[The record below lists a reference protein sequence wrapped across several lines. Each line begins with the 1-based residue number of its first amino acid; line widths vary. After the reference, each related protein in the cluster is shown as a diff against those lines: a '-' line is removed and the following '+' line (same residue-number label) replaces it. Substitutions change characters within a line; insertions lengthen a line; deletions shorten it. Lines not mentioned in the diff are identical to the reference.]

1 MQGEWKDGR
10 RMQQRTLT
18 AILAIPVVLGLMAWP
33 GGVPAVIAAGVVLTL
48 AFAEFTSMCNT
59 SGVPCRL
66 WWGAI
71 GILLLVLWT
80 QGRVAVP
87 PDMPEIALVVVWML
101 AIVET
106 GRRGRRPVAAIG
118 PTLLGILWIGG
129 LGAAFVLVRFHQPR
143 DPFTAFGLESGAWA
157 VIALLLMV
165 WALDIAAYFFGRKV
179 GGTPLAPGIS
189 PKKTIEGAAGGFLA
203 ATLMGAVTAPLFSFT
218 TGGGLLVGACIG
230 VAGQIG
236 DLFES
241 AVKRELGFKD
251 SGSALPGHGGWL
263 DRIDA
268 LLFAS
273 GVMAWFLLRGPG
285 G

>member
-1 MQGEWKDGR
+1 
-10 RMQQRTLT
+10 
-18 AILAIPVVLGLMAWP
+18 MAD
-33 GGVPAVIAAGVVLTL
+33 GGVAGQPFDYRTAGKSIADEAEAALAVEAA
-48 AFAEFTSMCNT
+48 
-59 SGVPCRL
+59 
-66 WWGAI
+66 
-71 GILLLVLWT
+71 
-80 QGRVAVP
+80 AVKG
-87 PDMPEIALVVVWML
+87 D
-101 AIVET
+101 
-106 GRRGRRPVAAIG
+106 
-118 PTLLGILWIGG
+118 
-129 LGAAFVLVRFHQPR
+129 
-143 DPFTAFGLESGAWA
+143 D
-157 VIALLLMV
+157 
-165 WALDIAAYFFGRKV
+165 
-179 GGTPLAPGIS
+179 
-189 PKKTIEGAAGGFLA
+189 AGGFLA